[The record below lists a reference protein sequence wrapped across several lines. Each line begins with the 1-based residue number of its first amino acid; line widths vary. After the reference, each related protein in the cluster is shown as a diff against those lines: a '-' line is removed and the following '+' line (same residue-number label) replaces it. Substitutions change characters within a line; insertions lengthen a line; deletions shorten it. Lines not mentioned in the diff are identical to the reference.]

1 MVKKRSEKSIDAE
14 NRVHLVGVIASAITS
29 REGVLARRIEIP
41 MPGAREMVDIECE
54 KGEISRVFRS
64 LRVDQWVEIEGQ
76 LRRRYWRD
84 GARLASRTYVEV
96 SRLKA
101 R

>member
-41 MPGAREMVDIECE
+41 TPGAREMVDIECE
-54 KGEISRVFRS
+54 KGENLRVFRS

>member
-1 MVKKRSEKSIDAE
+1 VARKSNGKTLDPL
-14 NRVHLVGVIASAITS
+14 NRVHLVGVIASAMTS
-29 REGVLARRIEIP
+29 REGVLARRVEIP
-41 MPGAREMVDIECE
+41 APGAREIIDVECE
-54 KGEISRVFRS
+54 KGEISKVFRG
-64 LRVDQWVEIEGQ
+64 LRIDQWVEVEGQ

-96 SRLKA
+96 SRLKV

>member
-1 MVKKRSEKSIDAE
+1 MAKKRSEKSIDAE

-41 MPGAREMVDIECE
+41 TPGAREMIDIECE
-54 KGEISRVFRS
+54 KREISKVFRS
-64 LRVDQWVEIEGQ
+64 LRVDQWVEVEGQ

-101 R
+101 K

>member
-1 MVKKRSEKSIDAE
+1 MVKKGREKSLEAL
-14 NRVHLVGVIASAITS
+14 NRVHLVGVVASAMTS
-29 REGVLARRIEIP
+29 REGVLARRVEIP
-41 MPGAREMVDIECE
+41 APGAREIIDVECE
-54 KGEISRVFRS
+54 KGEISRVFRG
-64 LRVDQWVEIEGQ
+64 LRIDQWVEVEGQ

-96 SRLKA
+96 SRLKV